1 MHKRGVHGVCTPTKC
16 YLSEIT
22 RSCIRKERHGN
33 LRVYI
38 NTRKNIW
45 HTSNPKSI
53 LGDDDEEASEG
64 EIEGRTEDESDSEGE
79 EHETFSLP
87 STSREELS
95 ARATSEARRAAQSF
109 GQATRKRKSQVN
121 KKEQAFLNVWICEW
135 KNTYILRCILAH
147 IHTQAFTEIKY
158 RTSLT

>member
-38 NTRKNIW
+38 NTRNNIW

-121 KKEQAFLNVWICEW
+121 KKRTSIPECVNMRMKE
-135 KNTYILRCILAH
+135 H
-147 IHTQAFTEIKY
+147 IHLKMYTGTYTHTGIH
-158 RTSLT
+158 RN